1 MKDDIAIKINH
12 ISKTFRVP
20 HEKHNSLKDKAVHIF
35 GPRNFTKSKVLDDI
49 SFEVKKGEFFGIV
62 GKNGSGK
69 STLLKILANIYQPS
83 SGDVQ
88 ISGSLAP
95 FIELGVGFNPE
106 LSGRENVFL
115 SGTILG
121 LTKKKIESIYEDIV
135 AFAEME
141 EFMDQKLKNYSS
153 GMQVRLA
160 FSIAVRAESDILLID
175 EVLAV
180 GDAAFQAKCLN
191 YFEELK
197 RKKKTV
203 IFISHDMEAVKQ
215 FCDKAVL
222 INNSKLAIEG
232 SAELVASNYYKYNE
246 AGIIKSTLDNETNL
260 VKCRILDEHH
270 KEPKVFNSPKE
281 LTFSLSWKEN
291 SKIKNVGISIF
302 RNDGVYIFGTNTK
315 MDKFN
320 LKSQMT
326 SLKVEKPNL
335 AKGSYIVKVIFFGDT
350 DKVPIEF
357 IDNAAHFTI
366 DDSETHQ
373 GFIRLKADWV
383 NNV

>member
-135 AFAEME
+135 AFAEIE

-222 INNSKLAIEG
+222 INNSKLASQG
-232 SAELVASNYYKYNE
+232 SATLVANDYYKYN
-246 AGIIKSTLDNETNL
+246 ASSIIKSTLEDGTNL
-260 VKCRILDEHH
+260 LKLSILDKDH
-270 KEPKVFNSPKE
+270 KESKVFEKPKE
-281 LTFSLSWKEN
+281 LIFSLKWKKN
-291 SKIKNVGISIF
+291 NQIKNAGISVF
-302 RNDGVYIFGTNTK
+302 RNDGTYIFGTNTQVDEYNVDNSK
-315 MDKFN
+315 VSLNVKN
-320 LKSQMT
+320 L
-326 SLKVEKPNL
+326 NL
-335 AKGSYIVKVIFFGDT
+335 AKGSYILKVIFFGET
-350 DKVPIEF
+350 DRVPVEF
-357 IDNAAHFTI
+357 IDNAAQFNI
-366 DDSETHQ
+366 DDNDIHQ
-373 GFIRLKADWV
+373 GVVRLKSDWV
-383 NNV
+383 KHV